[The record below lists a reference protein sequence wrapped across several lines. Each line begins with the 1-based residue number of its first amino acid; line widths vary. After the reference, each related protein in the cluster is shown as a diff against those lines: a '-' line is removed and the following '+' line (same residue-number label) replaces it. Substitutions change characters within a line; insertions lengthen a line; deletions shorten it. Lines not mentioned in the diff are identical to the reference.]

1 MMGTDLLSHRGAVDS
16 GDRSAHRVCVRDPK
30 GLMQHMAGSYSP
42 DFTVLRSGEPEYDR
56 ARWVFNPAG
65 IPAPAEAVIART
77 VNEVRSAVR
86 YAAAVGRPVRA
97 LSTGHGSLSRGAMG
111 DALLIRVAIADY
123 GLTALHGSS
132 PTVGAVTDRVTTT
145 GRPRRGPG
153 TQPIRTTPDG
163 WANIITEFVVQERFD
178 TVNFLPEIPDPDHV
192 SRFANEVIPRTATA
206 LTHTTHYAG

>member
-1 MMGTDLLSHRGAVDS
+1 MTSTDLLSLRT
-16 GDRSAHRVCVRDPK
+16 RCVRDPK

-56 ARWVFNPAG
+56 ARWVFNLAG

-153 TQPIRTTPDG
+153 TQPIRTTDG

>member
-1 MMGTDLLSHRGAVDS
+1 MTSTDLLSP
-16 GDRSAHRVCVRDPK
+16 AHRVCVRDPK

-153 TQPIRTTPDG
+153 TQPIRTG